1 MTTIDSRTS
10 AGPLVDALFDKGYVI
25 VDGLATELTN
35 AASEQLRDA
44 LDEAPVGHTP
54 FLGERTKRLGG
65 LLRRST
71 AVRELAM
78 HPMVLE
84 FADHVLQP
92 NCARYQ
98 LTFTG
103 MMHLLPGA
111 GAQELHRDGDVYPFL
126 HPSPPTLLSVMW
138 ALNDFTAT
146 NGATQLVPGSHR
158 WEEDRE
164 PFADEVIP
172 AAMPAG
178 SVLLYLSG
186 VIHGGGANVSNVN
199 RTGLLLTYSLGW
211 LRQEE
216 NQYLANPPEVA
227 REFPERLQRLI
238 GYDYGGPYLGFVNG
252 DTPQRMLVEEHDGP
266 RNRSSSEVDRLAA
279 SMQRHRWGNIECDP
293 TPTRDGDRIP
303 LNRGPIAEFAEPEA

>member
-1 MTTIDSRTS
+1 MTTTDSSTPVE
-10 AGPLVDALFDKGYVI
+10 PLVETLFDKGYVI
-25 VDGLATELTN
+25 VRGLAPDLTN
-35 AASEQLRDA
+35 AAFEQLLPA

-71 AVRELAM
+71 AVRELAI
-78 HPMVLE
+78 HPTVLA
-84 FADHVLQP
+84 FGDKVLQP

-98 LTFTG
+98 LTFSG

-111 GAQELHRDGDVYPFL
+111 AAQQLHRDGDVYPFR

-138 ALNDFTAT
+138 ALNDFTAS

-164 PFADEVIP
+164 PFADEVI
-172 AAMPAG
+172 AAEMPAG

-186 VIHGGGANVSNVN
+186 VIHGGGANVSDVN

-227 REFPERLQRLI
+227 RDFPGRLQRLI
-238 GYDYGGPYLGFVNG
+238 GYDYGGPYLGFVDG
-252 DTPQRMLVEEHDGP
+252 DTPQRMLVEAHDGP
-266 RNRSSSEVDRLAA
+266 RNRSSPEVDVLAA
-279 SMQRHRWGNIECDP
+279 SMERHRWGNLECDP
-293 TPTRDGDRIP
+293 TPTRHGDRVS
-303 LNRGPIAEFAEPEA
+303 LNRGPIAEFAAPAS